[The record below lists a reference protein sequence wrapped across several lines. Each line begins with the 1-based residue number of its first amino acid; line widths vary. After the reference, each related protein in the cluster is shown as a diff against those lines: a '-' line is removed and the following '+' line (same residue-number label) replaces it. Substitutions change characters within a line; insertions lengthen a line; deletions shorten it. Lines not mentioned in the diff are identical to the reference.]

1 MRVNL
6 EGVVSSLEAARDQ
19 LEEQVTRLNGELA
32 EARSDL
38 KRVNAMLGLA
48 AEPKKSRPKAKSNGN
63 GSIVTEAQIEELK
76 PIIAKMKDEFTRTD
90 LINATREAGGPP
102 TIAEKTIP
110 QLRAM
115 GLIRLAGQKRVGER
129 GRKSMMYRAYRDHG

>member
-48 AEPKKSRPKAKSNGN
+48 AEPKKSRPKAKSNG
-63 GSIVTEAQIEELK
+63 GSVVTPEQIEELK
-76 PIIAKMKDEFTRTD
+76 PIISKMKGEFSRTD
-90 LINATREAGGPP
+90 L
-102 TIAEKTIP
+102 
-110 QLRAM
+110 M
-115 GLIRLAGQKRVGER
+115 AGQKQVGER
-129 GRKSMMYRAYRDHG
+129 GRKSIMYIRGY